1 MLKILILILFIVLIL
16 AYFKV
21 DLRLLVGL
29 AVDKI
34 HLWFN

>member
-1 MLKILILILFIVLIL
+1 MLKILLLILLMVLVL
-16 AYFKV
+16 AYFKI

-34 HLWFN
+34 NFWFN